1 MPVSSSSRPT
11 TTPSAF
17 QRFVLPGLAFKAVV
31 IGGGYATGRE
41 IAEFFLPAGPWGGL
55 ASMAVATVI
64 WCVVCAVTFV
74 FARRLRERDYRS
86 FFRALLGRAW
96 PAFEI
101 AYLLFVVLILAVFG
115 AAAGAIASAT
125 LGVPPIAG
133 TLCLMV
139 AIAIA
144 TAFGNQSV
152 ERVFT
157 WVSIL
162 LYGVYA
168 AFVVFALTAFGDQIL
183 QTFAVPDGGT
193 GGWNDGWLIG
203 GLTYAGYNIIGAVV
217 ILPVTRHLTC
227 DRDAVIA
234 GIAAGP
240 LAMLPA
246 FLFFICMCA
255 FVPAIAGE
263 ALPSD
268 YLLARLDQPWFR
280 YLFQIMIFAALLES
294 GTGAVHAVN
303 ERISTVW
310 QARTQSPLG
319 TRARGAIAFA
329 LLAVCMLIA
338 DRVGLVA
345 LIANGYRALAYVL
358 IAVYVVPL
366 LTLGVWRLWK
376 SDQSQW
382 GTT

>member
-1 MPVSSSSRPT
+1 MPVSSQADSANH
-11 TTPSAF
+11 PSAF
-17 QRFVLPGLAFKAVV
+17 QRYVLPGLAFKAVV

-86 FFRALLGRAW
+86 FFRALLGPAW
-96 PAFEI
+96 PLFEI

-115 AAAGAIASAT
+115 AAAGAIVSAT
-125 LGVPPIAG
+125 LGVPSIVG
-133 TLCLMV
+133 TLGLML

-144 TAFGNQSV
+144 TAFGNKSV

-168 AFVVFALTAFGDQIL
+168 AFVVFALSAFGGQISE
-183 QTFAVPDGGT
+183 TFAAAD
-193 GGWNDGWLIG
+193 GWNDGWLSG

-217 ILPVTRHLTC
+217 ILPVTRHLTS
-227 DRDAVIA
+227 DRDAVVA

-240 LAMLPA
+240 LAMIPA

-255 FVPAIAGE
+255 FIPAIAGE

-280 YLFQIMIFAALLES
+280 FLFQTMIFAALLES

-310 QARTQSPLG
+310 QARTQSPLS
-319 TRARGAIAFA
+319 TRARGAIALA

-338 DRVGLVA
+338 DRIGLVS

-366 LTLGVWRLWK
+366 LTIGVWRLWK

>member
-1 MPVSSSSRPT
+1 VSSQAT
-11 TTPSAF
+11 TANRPSAF

-41 IAEFFLPAGPWGGL
+41 IAEFFLPAGPRGGIAAML
-55 ASMAVATVI
+55 VATVT

-96 PAFEI
+96 PVFEI
-101 AYLLFVVLILAVFG
+101 SYLLFVVLILAVFG
-115 AAAGAIASAT
+115 AAAGAIAAAT

-133 TLCLMV
+133 TLCLMA
-139 AIAIA
+139 AIAIC
-144 TAFGNQSV
+144 TAFGNESV

-168 AFVVFALTAFGDQIL
+168 AFVVFALSAFGGRIS
-183 QTFAVPDGGT
+183 QTFAAAD
-193 GGWNDGWLIG
+193 GWNDGWVSG
-203 GLTYAGYNIIGAVV
+203 GLTYAGYNVIGAVV
-217 ILPVTRHLTC
+217 ILPVTRHFTS
-227 DRDAVIA
+227 DRDAVVA
-234 GIAAGP
+234 GLAAGP

-255 FVPAIAGE
+255 FVPAIAAE

-280 YLFQIMIFAALLES
+280 YLFQAMIFAALLES

-303 ERISTVW
+303 ERISTVR
-310 QARTQSPLG
+310 QAHEGVPLG
-319 TRARGAIAFA
+319 ARARGACALA
-329 LLAVCMLIA
+329 LLVVCMLIA
-338 DRVGLVA
+338 DRVGLVS
-345 LIANGYRALAYVL
+345 LIANGYRALAYLL

-376 SDQSQW
+376 SHQSQW
-382 GTT
+382 VTP

>member
-1 MPVSSSSRPT
+1 MSGGAEQVNNS
-11 TTPSAF
+11 SAF
-17 QRFVLPGLAFKAVV
+17 QRFILPGLAFKAVV
-31 IGGGYATGRE
+31 IGGGYAPGRE
-41 IAEFFLPAGPWGGL
+41 IAEFFLPAGPWGGI
-55 ASMAVATVI
+55 AAMAVATAI
-64 WCVVCAVTFV
+64 WCVVCAITFV
-74 FARRLRERDYRS
+74 YARRLRERDYRS

-101 AYLLFVVLILAVFG
+101 AYVLFVILILAVFG
-115 AAAGAIASAT
+115 AAAGAIGAAVF
-125 LGVPPIAG
+125 GVAPIVG

-139 AIAIA
+139 AIALA
-144 TAFGNQSV
+144 TAFGNKSV

-157 WVSIL
+157 WVSVL

-168 AFVVFALTAFGDQIL
+168 AFVVFALSSFGERISHSFATA
-183 QTFAVPDGGT
+183 
-193 GGWNDGWLIG
+193 GGWNDGWLAG
-203 GLTYAGYNIIGAVV
+203 GLTYAGYNIVGAVV
-217 ILPVTRHLTC
+217 ILPVTRHFRS
-227 DRDAVIA
+227 DRDAVVA

-246 FLFFICMCA
+246 LLFFICMCA

-268 YLLARLDQPWFR
+268 YLLARLDQPGFR
-280 YLFQIMIFAALLES
+280 YLFQAMIFAALLES

-310 QARTQSPLG
+310 QARTRTPLSP
-319 TRARGAIAFA
+319 RSRGAIALA
-329 LLAVCMLIA
+329 LLALCMLIA

-376 SDQSQW
+376 RDQPEW
-382 GTT
+382 GTP

>member
-1 MPVSSSSRPT
+1 VSNLAARANHS
-11 TTPSAF
+11 SAF

-41 IAEFFLPAGPWGGL
+41 IAEFFLPAGPWGGI
-55 ASMAVATVI
+55 AAMAVATTI
-64 WCVVCAVTFV
+64 WCLVCAITFV

-101 AYLLFVVLILAVFG
+101 AYVLFVVLILAVFG
-115 AAAGAIASAT
+115 AAAGAIAAAT
-125 LGVPPIAG
+125 FGAPPIAG
-133 TLCLMV
+133 TLLLMA

-144 TAFGNQSV
+144 TAFGNKSV

-157 WVSIL
+157 WVSVL

-168 AFVVFALTAFGDQIL
+168 AFVVFALASFGDRIS
-183 QTFAVPDGGT
+183 QTFAAT
-193 GGWNDGWLIG
+193 EGWNDGWLSG

-217 ILPVTRHLTC
+217 ILPVTRHLRS
-227 DRDAVIA
+227 DRDAILA
-234 GIAAGP
+234 GITAGP

-246 FLFFICMCA
+246 LLFFICMCA

-268 YLLARLDQPWFR
+268 YLLARLEQPWFR
-280 YLFQIMIFAALLES
+280 YLFQTMIFAALLES

-310 QARTQSPLG
+310 QARTSTPLSA
-319 TRARGAIAFA
+319 RARGALALG
-329 LLAVCMLIA
+329 LLAICMLIA

-358 IAVYVVPL
+358 MAVYVVPL
-366 LTLGVWRLWK
+366 LTVGVWRLWK
-376 SDQSQW
+376 GGQSEW
-382 GTT
+382 VTS

>member
-1 MPVSSSSRPT
+1 MPVSSAAAQPKL
-11 TTPSAF
+11 PSAF

-41 IAEFFLPAGPWGGL
+41 IAEFFLPAGPWGGIAAML
-55 ASMAVATVI
+55 VATAA

-96 PAFEI
+96 PVFEI
-101 AYLLFVVLILAVFG
+101 AYLIFVVLILAVFG
-115 AAAGAIASAT
+115 AAAGAIGSAT
-125 LGVPPIAG
+125 FGVAPLAG
-133 TLCLMV
+133 TLSLMA
-139 AIAIA
+139 AIALC
-144 TAFGNQSV
+144 TAFGNKSV

-168 AFVVFALTAFGDQIL
+168 AFIVFALTSFGGRIS
-183 QTFAVPDGGT
+183 QTFASA
-193 GGWNDGWLIG
+193 GGWNDGWLSG

-217 ILPVTRHLTC
+217 ILPVTRHLTS
-227 DRDAVIA
+227 DRDAIVA

-294 GTGAVHAVN
+294 GSGAVHAVN

-310 QARTQSPLG
+310 QARTRQQLG
-319 TRARGAIAFA
+319 ARARGAIALA
-329 LLAVCMLIA
+329 LLVICMLIA

-345 LIANGYRALAYVL
+345 LIAHGYRALAYLL

-366 LTLGVWRLWK
+366 LTVGVWRLWK
-376 SDQSQW
+376 GGQTQW
-382 GTT
+382 VTP

>member
-1 MPVSSSSRPT
+1 VSSQAVQSNHH
-11 TTPSAF
+11 SAF

-41 IAEFFLPAGPWGGL
+41 IAEFFLPAGPWGGI
-55 ASMAVATVI
+55 AAMAVATAA
-64 WCVVCAVTFV
+64 WCVVCSTTFV

-96 PAFEI
+96 PVFEI
-101 AYLLFVVLILAVFG
+101 AYVIFVVLILAVFG

-125 LGVPPIAG
+125 FGAPPILG
-133 TLCLMV
+133 TLCLMA

-144 TAFGNQSV
+144 TAFGNKSV

-162 LYGVYA
+162 LYAVYA
-168 AFVVFALTAFGDQIL
+168 AFVVFALSSFGDRIS
-183 QTFAVPDGGT
+183 QTFAGT
-193 GGWNDGWLIG
+193 GSWNDGWLAG
-203 GLTYAGYNIIGAVV
+203 GLTYAGYNIVGAVV
-217 ILPVTRHLTC
+217 ILPVTRHLTS
-227 DRDAVIA
+227 DRDAIVA

-255 FVPAIAGE
+255 FVPEISGV

-310 QARTQSPLG
+310 QARTRAPLSS
-319 TRARGAIAFA
+319 RARGAVALA
-329 LLAVCMLIA
+329 LLVTCMLIA

-345 LIANGYRALAYVL
+345 LIANGYRALAYLL

-366 LTLGVWRLWK
+366 LTVGVWRLWK
-376 SDQSQW
+376 TESSEW
-382 GTT
+382 ETT

>member
-1 MPVSSSSRPT
+1 MPVSSLADAPNHS
-11 TTPSAF
+11 SAF

-41 IAEFFLPAGPWGGL
+41 IAEFFLPAGPWGGI
-55 ASMAVATVI
+55 AAMAVATAI
-64 WCVVCAVTFV
+64 WSLVCAITFV

-96 PAFEI
+96 PVFEI
-101 AYLLFVVLILAVFG
+101 AYVLFVVLILAVFG
-115 AAAGAIASAT
+115 AAAGAIGAAV
-125 LGVPPIAG
+125 LGLAPIVG
-133 TLCLMV
+133 TVCLMI
-139 AIAIA
+139 AIALA
-144 TAFGNQSV
+144 TAFGNQGV

-168 AFVVFALTAFGDQIL
+168 AFVVLALLSFGERISH
-183 QTFAVPDGGT
+183 TFAAP
-193 GGWNDGWLIG
+193 GGWNDGWLLG
-203 GLTYAGYNIIGAVV
+203 GLTYAGYNIVGAVV
-217 ILPVTRHLTC
+217 ILPVTRHLRS
-227 DRDAVIA
+227 DRDAVLA
-234 GIAAGP
+234 GITAGP

-255 FVPAIAGE
+255 FVPAVAGE

-280 YLFQIMIFAALLES
+280 YLFQAMIFAALLES

-303 ERISTVW
+303 ERISTAW
-310 QARTQSPLG
+310 QARTRTSLG
-319 TRARGAIAFA
+319 PHARGAFALA

-338 DRVGLVA
+338 DRVGLIA
-345 LIANGYRALAYVL
+345 LIANGYRALAYLL

-376 SDQSQW
+376 SDQSAW
-382 GTT
+382 GTS

>member
-1 MPVSSSSRPT
+1 MPVSSQADT
-11 TTPSAF
+11 ANHPSAF
-17 QRFVLPGLAFKAVV
+17 QRYVLPGLAFKAVV

-41 IAEFFLPAGPWGGL
+41 IAEFFLPSGPWGGL

-96 PAFEI
+96 PVFEI

-125 LGVPPIAG
+125 LGVPPIVG

-144 TAFGNQSV
+144 TAFGNKSV

-168 AFVVFALTAFGDQIL
+168 AFVVFALSAFGGQIS
-183 QTFAVPDGGT
+183 QTFAAPD
-193 GGWNDGWLIG
+193 GWNDGWLSG

-217 ILPVTRHLTC
+217 ILPVTRHLTS
-227 DRDAVIA
+227 DRDAVVA
-234 GIAAGP
+234 GITAGP

-280 YLFQIMIFAALLES
+280 FLFQTMIFAALLES

-310 QARTQSPLG
+310 EARTKSPLSA
-319 TRARGAIAFA
+319 RARGAIALA

-366 LTLGVWRLWK
+366 LTIGVWRLRR

>member
-1 MPVSSSSRPT
+1 MPVSSQAAQANH
-11 TTPSAF
+11 PSAF

-41 IAEFFLPAGPWGGL
+41 IAEFFLPAGPWGGI
-55 ASMAVATVI
+55 AAMAVATVI
-64 WCVVCAVTFV
+64 WCVVCATTFA

-96 PAFEI
+96 PVFEI
-101 AYLLFVVLILAVFG
+101 SYLIFVVLILAVFG
-115 AAAGAIASAT
+115 AAAGAIGAAT
-125 LGVPPIAG
+125 FNAPPIFG
-133 TLCLMV
+133 TLCLMA
-139 AIAIA
+139 AIAVC
-144 TAFGNQSV
+144 TAFGNKSV

-157 WVSIL
+157 WVSVL
-162 LYGVYA
+162 LYGVYV
-168 AFVVFALTAFGDQIL
+168 AFVGFALSSFGSRIS
-183 QTFAVPDGGT
+183 QTFATAD
-193 GGWNDGWLIG
+193 GWNDGWLSG

-217 ILPVTRHLTC
+217 ILPVTRHLTS
-227 DRDAVIA
+227 DRDAIVA

-246 FLFFICMCA
+246 FLFFTCMCA

-280 YLFQIMIFAALLES
+280 FLFQLMIFAALLES

-310 QARTQSPLG
+310 QARTRKPLNS
-319 TRARGAIAFA
+319 RARGAIALA
-329 LLAVCMLIA
+329 LLAICMLIA

-345 LIANGYRALAYVL
+345 LIANGYRALAYLL

-366 LTLGVWRLWK
+366 LTIGIWRLWK
-376 SDQSQW
+376 SEQSEW

>member
-1 MPVSSSSRPT
+1 MPVSSQADQLHH
-11 TTPSAF
+11 PSAF
-17 QRFVLPGLAFKAVV
+17 RRFVLPGLAFKAVV

-41 IAEFFLPAGPWGGL
+41 IAEFFLPAGPWGGIAAML
-55 ASMAVATVI
+55 VATAI
-64 WCVVCAVTFV
+64 WCVVCATTFV

-96 PAFEI
+96 PVFEI
-101 AYLLFVVLILAVFG
+101 AYVIFVVLILAVFG
-115 AAAGAIASAT
+115 AAAGAIGSAT
-125 LGVPPIAG
+125 FGAPPIAG

-139 AIAIA
+139 AIAVA
-144 TAFGNQSV
+144 TAFGNKSV

-168 AFVVFALTAFGDQIL
+168 AFVVFALSSFGSRIS
-183 QTFAVPDGGT
+183 QTFAAPD
-193 GGWNDGWLIG
+193 GWNDGWLAG

-217 ILPVTRHLTC
+217 ILPVTRHLTS
-227 DRDAVIA
+227 DRDAIVA

-280 YLFQIMIFAALLES
+280 YLFQVMIFAALLES
-294 GTGAVHAVN
+294 GTGAVHAIN

-310 QARTQSPLG
+310 QARTRQALSS
-319 TRARGAIAFA
+319 RARGAIALA
-329 LLAVCMLIA
+329 LLVTCMLIA

-345 LIANGYRALAYVL
+345 LIANGYRALAYLL

-366 LTLGVWRLWK
+366 LTIGVWRLWK
-376 SDQSQW
+376 SDQSVW
-382 GTT
+382 GTP

>member
-1 MPVSSSSRPT
+1 MSNA
-11 TTPSAF
+11 SAF

-41 IAEFFLPAGPWGGL
+41 IAEFFLPAGPWGGI
-55 ASMAVATVI
+55 AAMAVATLA
-64 WCVVCAVTFV
+64 WCVVCSVTFV

-96 PAFEI
+96 PVFEF
-101 AYLLFVVLILAVFG
+101 AYVTFVVLILAVFG
-115 AAAGAIASAT
+115 AAAGAIAAAT
-125 LGVPPIAG
+125 FGAPPIVG

-139 AIAIA
+139 AIAVA
-144 TAFGNQSV
+144 VAFGNRSV

-157 WVSIL
+157 WVSVL

-168 AFVVFALTAFGDQIL
+168 AFVLFALSSFGSQIS
-183 QTFAVPDGGT
+183 QTFAAA
-193 GGWNDGWLIG
+193 GGWNEGWLSG

-217 ILPVTRHLTC
+217 ILPVTRHLGS

-280 YLFQIMIFAALLES
+280 YLFQAMILAALLES

-303 ERISTVW
+303 ERISNVW
-310 QARTQSPLG
+310 QARTHTPLSA
-319 TRARGAIAFA
+319 RARGALA
-329 LLAVCMLIA
+329 LGLLVICMLIA

-345 LIANGYRALAYVL
+345 LIANGYRALAYLL
-358 IAVYVVPL
+358 IAVYVLPL
-366 LTLGVWRLWK
+366 LTIGVWKLRT
-376 SDQSQW
+376 SSQSEW
-382 GTT
+382 VSP

>member
-1 MPVSSSSRPT
+1 VSVAASQANN
-11 TTPSAF
+11 PSAF

-41 IAEFFLPAGPWGGL
+41 IAEFFLPAGPWGGI
-55 ASMAVATVI
+55 AAMAVATVV
-64 WCVVCAVTFV
+64 WCVVCSVTFV

-96 PAFEI
+96 PIFEI
-101 AYLLFVVLILAVFG
+101 AYVIFVVLILAVFG

-125 LGVPPIAG
+125 FGAPPILG

-139 AIAIA
+139 AIAIG
-144 TAFGNQSV
+144 TAFGNKSV

-157 WVSIL
+157 WVSFL
-162 LYGVYA
+162 LYAVYA
-168 AFVVFALTAFGDQIL
+168 AFVVFALSSFGDRISH
-183 QTFAVPDGGT
+183 TFAT
-193 GGWNDGWLIG
+193 ANEWNDGWLLG

-217 ILPVTRHLTC
+217 ILPVTRHLTS
-227 DRDAVIA
+227 DRDAIVA

-255 FVPAIAGE
+255 FVPEIAGV

-280 YLFQIMIFAALLES
+280 FLFQIMIFAALLES

-310 QARTQSPLG
+310 QARTRKPL
-319 TRARGAIAFA
+319 TSRARGAIALA
-329 LLAVCMLIA
+329 LLAICMLIA

-345 LIANGYRALAYVL
+345 LIANGYRALAYLL

-366 LTLGVWRLWK
+366 LTIGIWRLRK
-376 SDQSQW
+376 SDQSEW

>member
-1 MPVSSSSRPT
+1 
-11 TTPSAF
+11 
-17 QRFVLPGLAFKAVV
+17 
-31 IGGGYATGRE
+31 
-41 IAEFFLPAGPWGGL
+41 
-55 ASMAVATVI
+55 
-64 WCVVCAVTFV
+64 
-74 FARRLRERDYRS
+74 
-86 FFRALLGRAW
+86 
-96 PAFEI
+96 
-101 AYLLFVVLILAVFG
+101 
-115 AAAGAIASAT
+115 
-125 LGVPPIAG
+125 
-133 TLCLMV
+133 
-139 AIAIA
+139 
-144 TAFGNQSV
+144 
-152 ERVFT
+152 
-157 WVSIL
+157 VSIL

-168 AFVVFALTAFGDQIL
+168 VFVVFALSSFGSRIS
-183 QTFAVPDGGT
+183 QTFASA
-193 GGWNDGWLIG
+193 GGWNDGWLSG

-217 ILPVTRHLTC
+217 ILPVTRHLTS
-227 DRDAVIA
+227 DRDAIVA

-280 YLFQIMIFAALLES
+280 YLFEIMIFAALLES

-310 QARTQSPLG
+310 HARTRKQLNP
-319 TRARGAIAFA
+319 RARGAIALA
-329 LLAVCMLIA
+329 LLVVCMLIA

-366 LTLGVWRLWK
+366 LTVGLWK
-376 SDQSQW
+376 LWKNGQSEW
-382 GTT
+382 VTP

>member
-1 MPVSSSSRPT
+1 MT
-11 TTPSAF
+11 APSA
-17 QRFVLPGLAFKAVV
+17 P
-31 IGGGYATGRE
+31 ATVPYRVYK
-41 IAEFFLPAGPWGGL
+41 PAGRPGFGRWL
-55 ASMAVATVI
+55 LPLYVTIAFVFLLIPIVY
-64 WCVVCAVTFV
+64 TFV
-74 FARRLRERDYRS
+74 FSFNDANRS
-86 FFRALLGRAW
+86 NISWNGFTFKNWLNVCAQQD
-96 PAFEI
+96 
-101 AYLLFVVLILAVFG
+101 V
-115 AAAGAIASAT
+115 
-125 LGVPPIAG
+125 
-133 TLCLMV
+133 C
-139 AIAIA
+139 

-168 AFVVFALTAFGDQIL
+168 AFVVFALSSFGGRIS
-183 QTFAVPDGGT
+183 QTFASA
-193 GGWNDGWLIG
+193 GGWNEGWLSG

-217 ILPVTRHLTC
+217 ILPVTRHLMS
-227 DRDAVIA
+227 DRDAIVA

-255 FVPAIAGE
+255 FVPEITGV

-310 QARTQSPLG
+310 LARTRTPLSA
-319 TRARGAIAFA
+319 RARGAIALA
-329 LLAVCMLIA
+329 LLIVCMLIA

-345 LIANGYRALAYVL
+345 LIANGYRALAYLL
-358 IAVYVVPL
+358 ITVYVVPL
-366 LTLGVWRLWK
+366 LTIGLWRLWK
-376 SDQSQW
+376 RAPSEW
-382 GTT
+382 VTP